1 MQGQQGQC
9 YPVDTPHMA
18 NKPYALEER
27 AVLESIHILEK
38 SIAEMAGLLTDLEKR
53 LDVARRH
60 LPHPEIAE
68 EKIQSGS
75 ELSGMIAAKTS
86 AIGDLAYRM
95 RNLLDELE
103 I

>member
-1 MQGQQGQC
+1 MQGQC
-9 YPVDTPHMA
+9 YSSDTPSLA
-18 NKPYALEER
+18 ARPNAREER
-27 AVLESIHILEK
+27 AVLENINGLEK
-38 SIAEMAGLLTDLEKR
+38 AIAEMAGLLTDLEKR

>member
-1 MQGQQGQC
+1 MQGQC
-9 YPVDTPHMA
+9 YSSDTPSLA
-18 NKPYALEER
+18 ARPNAREER
-27 AVLESIHILEK
+27 AVLENINGLEK
-38 SIAEMAGLLTDLEKR
+38 AIAEMAGLLTDLEKR

-75 ELSGMIAAKTS
+75 ELSGMIAAKTGI
-86 AIGDLAYRM
+86 IGGLAYRM
-95 RNLLDELE
+95 KNLLDELE

>member
-1 MQGQQGQC
+1 MQGQC
-9 YPVDTPHMA
+9 YSSDTPSLA
-18 NKPYALEER
+18 ARPNAREER
-27 AVLESIHILEK
+27 AVLENINGLEK
-38 SIAEMAGLLTDLEKR
+38 AIAEMAGLLTDLEKR

-86 AIGDLAYRM
+86 AIGDLTYRM
-95 RNLLDELE
+95 KNLLDELE